1 MNTVHKTILKTLSEK
16 IKQESSQV
24 LLVMNDDPASSLVK
38 IYPLERRKAE
48 WTLVLKPVEAAIG
61 RNGIALPGEKTE
73 GDDRT
78 PSGIYPLEFA
88 FGYAREIHTRMDYW
102 QATEE
107 DIWVDDSNSVDYNKW
122 VRKGETKAESYEEM
136 RRTDALYKYGIV
148 IGYNTNPVV
157 KGKGSA
163 IFFHVWAGDGKP
175 TSGCIAMSEEDI
187 VTLLGWLDPSQK
199 PLAVMGTKGTL
210 E

>member
-1 MNTVHKTILKTLSEK
+1 MNAVNKTILKTLSKK
-16 IKQESSQV
+16 IKQESSQI
-24 LLVMNDDPASSLVK
+24 LLVMNDDPASSLAK

-48 WTLVLKPVEAAIG
+48 WTLVLKPVEATIG
-61 RNGIALPGEKTE
+61 RNGIALPGEKAE
-73 GDDRT
+73 GDDKT
-78 PSGIYPLEFA
+78 PSGIYPLELT
-88 FGYAREIHTRMDYW
+88 FGYATEIHTKMNYR
-102 QATEE
+102 QATEG
-107 DIWVDDSNSVDYNKW
+107 DIWVDDLNSVDYNKW

-148 IGYNTNPVV
+148 VGYNTNPVV

-163 IFFHVWAGDGKP
+163 IFFHVRAGDRTP
-175 TSGCIAMSEEDI
+175 TSGCVAMSEEDI
-187 VTLLGWLDPSQK
+187 VAILGWLEPSQR